1 MTTVDALNIVMEADT
16 TDFQA
21 GMKQAES
28 STSSLRK
35 EQDSAAFQAQVYM
48 GALEQLTSGLN
59 GLVGGYS
66 KSINAAKDLN
76 MVSEEQ
82 YESLLR
88 TQKQMELIIGPLEL
102 VISGFK
108 IFNAVLL
115 LNPIM
120 LVVAAIALLIIGLTF
135 LELKTGVIS
144 DAFNSMGEAIKGI
157 IDYIES
163 LADGLDN
170 LTSKFDVIGDIG
182 DRVSGYVGSIT

>member
-16 TDFQA
+16 TNFQA
-21 GMKQAES
+21 GMRQAES
-28 STSSLRK
+28 STADLRK
-35 EQDSAAFQAQVYM
+35 EQDSAAFQAQVLM
-48 GALEQLTSGLN
+48 GAMEQLTSGLN

-76 MVSEEQ
+76 MVNEEQ
-82 YESLLR
+82 YESLLK
-88 TQKQMELIIGPLEL
+88 TQKQMELVIGPLEL

-115 LNPIM
+115 LNPII
-120 LVVAAIALLIIGLTF
+120 LVVAAIALLILGLTY
-135 LELKTGVIS
+135 LELKTGIITDS
-144 DAFNSMGEAIKGI
+144 FRAMGDAIQGI
-157 IDYIES
+157 IDYIEG

-170 LTSKFDVIGDIG
+170 LTSKFDVITDIG